1 MKMLSGINVLDVTYY
16 LPGPYAAMRL
26 AYMGA
31 HVIKVEPPGGDPAKI
46 MSGGIVHEANNKG
59 KEFVTIDLKTVEG
72 KASMIELIKK
82 SDVLLESFRPGAMK
96 RLGFDYDTVKV
107 LKPDIIYCSMTGY
120 GQSGLLTEVGSHD
133 INYLAMSGILSQLT
147 NQEGNPIHPQNTLA
161 DYCGA
166 VAVSEGILAALVQ
179 KFRTGE
185 GAFVDIAIAD
195 ALVDFQGTHLA
206 YNEKGISDRGIP
218 EIDGTSICYGLYPT
232 KDGRHVALG
241 ALEPKFWDNFC
252 DFAKHPE
259 WKRYAFYATG
269 TPEHSEVSG
278 YISTMTWSEWLAISL
293 RTDFCLTPVMRV
305 SDLSEHPYWQAKGI
319 VHKKVKV
326 INSN

>member
-46 MSGGIVHEANNKG
+46 MSGGIVHHANNEG

-96 RLGFDYDTVKV
+96 RLGFDYDTVKA

-120 GQSGLLTEVGSHD
+120 GQSGILTEVGSHD

-147 NQEGNPIHPQNTLA
+147 NQEGNPIHPQNTIA

-195 ALVDFQGTHLA
+195 VLVDFQGTHLA

-218 EIDGTSICYGLYPT
+218 EIDGTHICYGLYPT

-259 WKRYAFYATG
+259 WKGYAFCATG
-269 TPEHSEVSG
+269 TPEHSEVSA
-278 YISTMTWSEWLAISL
+278 YIATMTWSEWLAISL

-319 VHKKVKV
+319 GHKKVKV

>member
-1 MKMLSGINVLDVTYY
+1 MSMLKGINVLDVTYY

-26 AYMGA
+26 AHMGA
-31 HVIKVEPPGGDPAKI
+31 HVIKVEPPGGDPAKN
-46 MSGGIVHEANNKG
+46 MSGGIVHQANNKG
-59 KEFVTIDLKTVEG
+59 KEFVTLDLKTVEG
-72 KASMIELIKK
+72 KASLIELIKK
-82 SDVLLESFRPGAMK
+82 SDVLLESFRPGVMK
-96 RLGFDYDTVKV
+96 RLGFDYDTVKA

-185 GAFVDIAIAD
+185 GAFVDIAITEVLA
-195 ALVDFQGTHLA
+195 DFQGTHLA
-206 YNEKGISDRGIP
+206 YNEKGILDRGIP
-218 EIDGTSICYGLYPT
+218 EIDGTSICYGLYQT

-252 DFAKHPE
+252 EFAKHPE
-259 WKRYAFYATG
+259 WKHYAFYTTG
-269 TPEHSEVSG
+269 TLEHSEVSA
-278 YISTMTWSEWLAISL
+278 YIATMTWSEWLAISL

-319 VHKKVKV
+319 RRKSENH
-326 INSN
+326 